1 MIKSFMNSGSRI
13 RGTEL
18 DEDPGGS
25 DTMPFPVEN
34 IVMMVYD
41 GHPSLGRCHV
51 SKLSPGPWTH
61 CGWGRG
67 GAQGCK
73 GTNFPISLYICEC
86 VHYKALEYMCE
97 FVHYSRSKRRK
108 QEQRMVG

>member
-1 MIKSFMNSGSRI
+1 VYPVRQKHKDYDMIKSFMNSGSCI
-13 RGTEL
+13 WGMEL

-67 GAQGCK
+67 GHRGVKAQI
-73 GTNFPISLYICEC
+73 FQYPYIY
-86 VHYKALEYMCE
+86 VNVYIT
-97 FVHYSRSKRRK
+97 RR
-108 QEQRMVG
+108 